1 MNREISR
8 RRSPPVVI
16 PLVLGIMTIV
26 VLIGISLGWLAW
38 QRAGQIQVLEA
49 QVDRLQSERQATES
63 QLRALEDTA
72 AAMESRLAALEAND
86 PAQQLAALQAAVETA
101 NDPQQIADME
111 AALGE
116 LQARIDRFQATL
128 DDVAARLDA
137 MDSTGSMSNEALPP
151 EVRLPVAPQR
161 QTHNLSCES
170 SAASMVAQYHGVDL
184 TEAEVLAALPLHDNP
199 HLGFRGNVDG
209 PTGGI
214 EDYGVY
220 AGPILTIL
228 NDRGLQ
234 ARLVEG
240 GLAGIKEAVAR
251 GNPVIAWV
259 TYNCLPS
266 TSTETIVDGQ
276 TVTLVPNQHTVVVTG
291 YDAEGVWANDP
302 WDGQQDFYPTAD
314 FVRAMG
320 YFGDMAI
327 KVGGP

>member
-8 RRSPPVVI
+8 RRSPPVVV
-16 PLVLGIMTIV
+16 PLVLVIITLV

-49 QVDRLQSERQATES
+49 QMDRLRSERQATES
-63 QLRALEDTA
+63 QLRALEGTA

-101 NDPQQIADME
+101 NDPQQIVDLQAS
-111 AALGE
+111 LVE
-116 LQARIDRFQATL
+116 LQGRIDRFQATL

-137 MDSTGSMSNEALPP
+137 MDSTGNTANETLPP
-151 EVRLPVAPQR
+151 EVDLLIAPLR

-170 SAASMVAQYHGVDL
+170 AAAAMVAQYQGVQL
-184 TEAEVLAALPLHDNP
+184 TEVEVLAALPKLANP

-214 EDYGVY
+214 ADYGVY
-220 AGPILTIL
+220 AGPILAIL
-228 NDRGLQ
+228 NDQGLQ
-234 ARLVEG
+234 ARLVED
-240 GLAGIKEAVAR
+240 GLAGIKAAVAR

-266 TSTETIVDGQ
+266 TPTEVNIDGQ
-276 TVTLVPNQHTVVVTG
+276 TVTLVPNQHVVVVTG
-291 YDAEGVWANDP
+291 YNAEGIWANDP
-302 WDGQQDFYPTAD
+302 WDGQHDFYPTAD
-314 FVRAMG
+314 FIRAMG
-320 YFGDMAI
+320 YFDDMAI
-327 KVGGP
+327 EIGAP

>member
-1 MNREISR
+1 MNREITR
-8 RRSPPVVI
+8 RRSPPFVI
-16 PLVLGIMTIV
+16 PLVLVIITLV
-26 VLIGISLGWLAW
+26 VLIGISLGLLAW
-38 QRAGQIQVLEA
+38 QRAGQIEVLES
-49 QVDRLQSERQATES
+49 QVDRLRSERQATES
-63 QLRALEDTA
+63 QLRALEGTA

-101 NDPQQIADME
+101 NDPQQIADMQ
-111 AALGE
+111 ASLAE
-116 LQARIDRFQATL
+116 LQARIDRFQASL
-128 DDVAARLDA
+128 GDVAARLDA
-137 MDSTGSMSNEALPP
+137 MDPTGSISSETLPP
-151 EVRLPVAPQR
+151 EVQLPVAPQR

-170 SAASMVAQYHGVDL
+170 SAVSMVAQYRGMHL

-214 EDYGVY
+214 TDYGVY

-228 NDRGLQ
+228 NGHGLQ
-234 ARLVEG
+234 ARLVED
-240 GLAGIKEAVAR
+240 GLAGIKAAVAR

-266 TSTETIVDGQ
+266 TPTEAIVEGQ
-276 TVTLVPNQHTVVVTG
+276 TVTLVPNQHVVVVTG
-291 YDAEGVWANDP
+291 YNAEGVWANDP
-302 WDGQQDFYPTAD
+302 WDGQQDFYPNTD

-327 KVGGP
+327 EVEGP